1 MTTASKVE
9 AKAAID
15 QADRFVADDFWTRLM
30 KFFAQGTG
38 LTWFTLNFF
47 VELVKPPYEFKELR
61 NQCFLIG
68 YRSLPLVVLTG
79 FIMGLV
85 LTIQSQPTLSNFGAE
100 SWLPSMVALSMVR
113 EIGPVITAL
122 IFAGKVGS
130 GIGAELASMKVTEQ
144 IDAMEVSGINP
155 FKYVVVTRV
164 LATTFMLPL
173 LVIFAC
179 VVSFAG
185 AFMGVNMTGA
195 VSLQLF
201 TAEVFNALAFSDIFP
216 AIIKTVFFG
225 FAIGLIGCYQG
236 YTCTKGTEGV
246 GESAKAAVVSGSIAI
261 FILDVIA
268 VQITSLFI

>member
-1 MTTASKVE
+1 MITASKIE
-9 AKAAID
+9 AKAV
-15 QADRFVADDFWTRLM
+15 VARDVKSTTDDTWTRLM
-30 KFFAQGTG
+30 NFFEQSTG
-38 LTWFTLNFF
+38 ITWFTILFF
-47 VELVKPPYEFKELR
+47 VELVRRPYELKEFR
-61 NQCFLIG
+61 NQCFMIG
-68 YRSLPLVVLTG
+68 YRSLPLVMLTG

-130 GIGAELASMKVTEQ
+130 SIGAELASMKVTEQ

-164 LATTFMLPL
+164 LATTTMLPL

-179 VVSFAG
+179 TISFIG
-185 AFMGVNMTGA
+185 GFVGVNMTGD

-201 TAEVFNALAFSDIFP
+201 SSQVLNALQFKDIFP

-268 VQITSLFI
+268 VQVTSIFI